1 MPYIYFYWTKVCIW
15 CIIYICISMY
25 KNEAGA
31 MMETRIY
38 KIGEDISESEYD
50 YIKEA
55 AGVIRDGGL
64 VAFPTE
70 TVYGLGGDALNPE
83 SSRRIYGAKGR
94 PSDNPLIVHI
104 ADFEDIYPLARK
116 VPDIAVILAEKFW
129 PGPLTMIL
137 KKSGI
142 VPYETTGGLD
152 TVAVRLPD
160 NRIACALIREAG
172 VPVAAPSAN
181 RSGKPSPTTAQHVYG
196 DLSGKIDVILDGGA
210 VSIGIESTIIDLTGD
225 IPVIL
230 RPGYINQDML
240 NDILGD
246 VARDPAIDNKVE
258 GDIKPKAPGM
268 MYRHYAPEGEL
279 MIVEGEI
286 SAVSDKINELAG
298 MYDESVVGIITT
310 TENRERYDYGTV
322 VCIGSRENE
331 ITIAHNLYAALRKM
345 DECKIKHIFIEG
357 FSNEGLGD
365 AIMNRIMKAAGHK
378 VLKV

>member
-1 MPYIYFYWTKVCIW
+1 MK
-15 CIIYICISMY
+15 
-25 KNEAGA
+25 
-31 MMETRIY
+31 TRIY
-38 KIGEDISESEYD
+38 KISEDISEGEYD

-55 AGVIRDGGL
+55 ADVIRKGGL

-70 TVYGLGGDALNPE
+70 TVYGLGGNALNPE
-83 SSRRIYGAKGR
+83 SSKLIYGAKGR

-104 ADFEDIYPLARK
+104 SDFNEIYQLVRE

-160 NRIACALIREAG
+160 NPVALALIKEAG
-172 VPVAAPSAN
+172 VPIAAPSAN
-181 RSGKPSPTTAQHVYG
+181 RSGKPSPTTAQHVYE
-196 DLSGKIDVILDGGA
+196 DLSGNIDIILDGGN
-210 VSIGIESTIIDLTGD
+210 VQIGIESTIIDLTGNV
-225 IPVIL
+225 PAIL
-230 RPGYINQDML
+230 RPGYINQNML
-240 NDILGD
+240 DSILGD

-279 MIVEGEI
+279 TIVEGDM
-286 SAVSDKINELAG
+286 SAVTDKINELIRL
-298 MYDESVVGIITT
+298 YDENTVGVITT
-310 TENRERYDYGTV
+310 TENRRRYNYGTV
-322 VCIGSRENE
+322 VCIGSRNDE
-331 ITIAHNLYAALRKM
+331 ITIAHNLYAVLRDM
-345 DECKIKHIFIEG
+345 DKCKIKHIFIEG

-365 AIMNRIMKAAGHK
+365 AIMNRIIKAAGHRI
-378 VLKV
+378 LKV